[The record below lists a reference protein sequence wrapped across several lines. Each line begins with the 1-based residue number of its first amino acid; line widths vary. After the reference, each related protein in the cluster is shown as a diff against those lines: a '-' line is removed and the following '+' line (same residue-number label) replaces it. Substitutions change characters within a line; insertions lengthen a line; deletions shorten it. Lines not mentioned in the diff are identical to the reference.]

1 MLVAHT
7 TAPMPFHSLSLTA
20 WLLRCCVQVSEY
32 AFDALYNSEDTTSK
46 VFKDLALPLVSL
58 LIEGFNGTI
67 FAYGQTGSGKT
78 HSMMGNEKDPG
89 TCVQPSQAK
98 PSLSTALHL
107 TPLSLRLCVHRYY
120 TACGDLTIRA
130 AQIDRWTGHV

>member
-1 MLVAHT
+1 MA
-7 TAPMPFHSLSLTA
+7 
-20 WLLRCCVQVSEY
+20 QVSEY

-98 PSLSTALHL
+98 KACVAPSSHSSLS
-107 TPLSLRLCVHRYY
+107 SLV
-120 TACGDLTIRA
+120 RA
-130 AQIDRWTGHV
+130 QVLRHVW

>member
-1 MLVAHT
+1 MCWWRTPLQCNAL
-7 TAPMPFHSLSLTA
+7 PLSLSDRLA
-20 WLLRCCVQVSEY
+20 AACAAIQVSEY

-98 PSLSTALHL
+98 PSK
-107 TPLSLRLCVHRYY
+107 PV
-120 TACGDLTIRA
+120 
-130 AQIDRWTGHV
+130 

>member
-1 MLVAHT
+1 M
-7 TAPMPFHSLSLTA
+7 
-20 WLLRCCVQVSEY
+20 QVSEY

-107 TPLSLRLCVHRYY
+107 TALSLSLASPVRAHRYY
-120 TACGDLTIRA
+120 TTCGDLIIRA